1 VLLEGVSLEIE
12 GYNRQIETTVSKC
25 SNGYANRNDGMLKI
39 IMKGGDSRAAEFQI
53 FEIIPEIRINI
64 KSDK

>member
-1 VLLEGVSLEIE
+1 MTNALEP
-12 GYNRQIETTVSKC
+12 TVSQC